1 MTFQKRI
8 LVTGATGA
16 QGGSVAR
23 HLLQKSN
30 FAVRALTRNPDSDK
44 AQALKAMGA
53 ELVKGDL
60 DDPASL
66 QAALEGVYGV
76 FGVTNFWEH
85 FEKEYQ
91 HGKNL
96 VDAVAHANVEHFV
109 FSTLPHVKKIT
120 HGELDTPHF
129 DIKAQLEEYARS
141 LELNATFVHLAFYFE
156 NFLFFFP
163 PQKQEDGTFR
173 ISFPQGDT
181 PLAGIGI
188 EDLGGIIAPIFDR
201 PDEFKGKVVV
211 AIGDFL
217 PTRTYAELMTQIL
230 GKTIVYKHIPR
241 EEFASLGFPGADD
254 LANMFDF
261 YRRYILDRH
270 KELEQCRALYPNLQ
284 TFETWLK
291 ANKEKFAA
299 IL

>member
-1 MTFQKRI
+1 MASQKRI

-23 HLLQKSN
+23 HLLQKGN

-44 AQALKAMGA
+44 AQALKAIGA

-60 DDPASL
+60 DDLDSL
-66 QAALEGVYGV
+66 RAALEGVYGV

-85 FEKEYQ
+85 FGKEYQ

-96 VDAVAHANVEHFV
+96 VDAVAGANVEHFV

-129 DIKAQLEEYARS
+129 DIKAQLEEYTRS
-141 LELNATFVHLAFYFE
+141 LKLNATFVHVSFYFE
-156 NFLFFFP
+156 NFVFFFP

-173 ISFPQGDT
+173 ISFPQGET
-181 PLAGIGI
+181 PLAGIAV

-201 PDEFKGKVVV
+201 PDEFQGKVVV
-211 AIGDFL
+211 AVGDFL
-217 PTRTYAELMTQIL
+217 PVRTYAELMTQIL
-230 GKTIVYKHIPR
+230 GKTIVYKHISR
-241 EEFASLGFPGADD
+241 ETFASLGFPGADD

-261 YRRYILDRH
+261 YRRYILDRQ

-291 ANKEKFAA
+291 ASKEKFAT